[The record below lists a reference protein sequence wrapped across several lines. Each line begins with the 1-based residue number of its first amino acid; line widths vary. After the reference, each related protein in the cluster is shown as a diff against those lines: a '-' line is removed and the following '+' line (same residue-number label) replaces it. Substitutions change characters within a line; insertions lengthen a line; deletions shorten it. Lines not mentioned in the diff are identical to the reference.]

1 MAKFLKSML
10 AIAAV
15 TAVSITCGPARASAP
30 PYHTTVMATNC
41 EDSASVHWENI
52 DGALFLVIH
61 FDGACDVQ
69 EEGGFYFPGIKGHS
83 IQPLTFLAK
92 LGGDG
97 DLFWEAE
104 DSGGTF
110 HQGDVNTS
118 PVPGHPGYYN
128 CKVTL
133 SDFDFPSNAKF
144 QFLDV
149 FASSHSCETGTVSA
163 THIEVGGVLSTP
175 NVNHVENICD

>member
-1 MAKFLKSML
+1 MTRFLKSML

-15 TAVSITCGPARASAP
+15 TAVSSTCSPARASSP

-41 EDSASVHWENI
+41 GEAPATVHWENI

-61 FDGACDVQ
+61 LDGDSD
-69 EEGGFYFPGIKGHS
+69 EEGGFFFPGIKGHS
-83 IQPLTFLAK
+83 VQPLTFLAK
-92 LGGDG
+92 LGGDDS
-97 DLFWEAE
+97 DLFWESE
-104 DSGGTF
+104 DTNGVSRSGG
-110 HQGDVNTS
+110 VETS
-118 PVPGHPGYYN
+118 PVPGHPGYFN

-144 QFLDV
+144 QYLFV
-149 FASSHSCETGTVSA
+149 FFGSEYEDKATASI

-175 NVNHVENICD
+175 NVNHVENECD